1 MCLDLMMR
9 CDGREGA
16 GLTTDLLL
24 GGCVICWI
32 WMFDGDGTAH
42 DRDDHYGDGGGGGCG
57 LDLCLWG
64 FGSGEQYV
72 RVCGVCAGV
81 TGVVACL

>member
-1 MCLDLMMR
+1 M
-9 CDGREGA
+9 GVEWH
-16 GLTTDLLL
+16 
-24 GGCVICWI
+24 V
-32 WMFDGDGTAH
+32 H
-42 DRDDHYGDGGGGGCG
+42 DRDDHDGDGGGGGCG

-81 TGVVACL
+81 AGVVACV